1 MFTLGTIIA
10 LSSVTF
16 VRQLKKKNTYEIPS
30 LNSLSMWRFKN
41 YTICSQSL

>member
-16 VRQLKKKNTYEIPS
+16 VRQLKKNTYEIPS